1 MLYFPSWYWSKV
13 VWKYYLSKST
23 VYLTYF
29 GCQLISCLLL
39 FVVMLKICI
48 VECFLIIT
56 LHVLFVCECIL
67 TKPMKLLLYLCPL
80 SVNYQLTFGVQ
91 TNCQRYSRLC
101 MYYSNIKVDKYI
113 LYFLTCGCHL
123 FTILNTKV
131 SLILW
136 RENNIYGI
144 SNGEGTV
151 LPRGTVC
158 GVAMLFSGQ
167 TVINTQCTLGGGG

>member
-1 MLYFPSWYWSKV
+1 MLIKGGMKILPIKEYSLRNIFWMPAYFM
-13 VWKYYLSKST
+13 
-23 VYLTYF
+23 
-29 GCQLISCLLL
+29 
-39 FVVMLKICI
+39 FVAICCHAENVSICI
-48 VECFLIIT
+48 LECLLIIT

-80 SVNYQLTFGVQ
+80 SVNYLLTFGVQ

-101 MYYSNIKVDKYI
+101 MYYRNIKVDKYI

-144 SNGEGTV
+144 SNGEGK
-151 LPRGTVC
+151 
-158 GVAMLFSGQ
+158 
-167 TVINTQCTLGGGG
+167 